1 MIWEWFFF
9 IYCHLLAEECNDA
22 RNVLRSQSCHFFQK
36 GKKLPNDHFALGS
49 SKLLPLNVSLN
60 SVYFEYVCCFFFLM
74 STLRKACFL
83 TNDGLNKMEP

>member
-36 GKKLPNDHFALGS
+36 GKKRPNDHFALGS
-49 SKLLPLNVSLN
+49 SKLLPLSVSLN
-60 SVYFEYVCCFFFLM
+60 SVYLFIYLFIYLM
-74 STLRKACFL
+74 STLRIVCFL